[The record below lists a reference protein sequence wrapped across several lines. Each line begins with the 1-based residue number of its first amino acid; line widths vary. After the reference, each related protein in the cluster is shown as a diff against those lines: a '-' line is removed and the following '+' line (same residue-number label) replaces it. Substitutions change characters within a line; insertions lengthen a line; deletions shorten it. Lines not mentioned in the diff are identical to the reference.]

1 MIRAMEK
8 TPKSLCKATVEEGDY
23 YNENG
28 LLVCGKCHTLKE
40 QTLRQDKPGYEMFR
54 RLESNPDYIIYPK
67 NCDCKKADI
76 EARDAENQANAA
88 RVNGELLRRS
98 LSDAQYKETTFAM
111 DDGRDE
117 KTTAFCRNYVDQW
130 ETAYKENHGIMFYGM
145 VGSGKTFFASCVAN
159 ALVDKGKTVMMSSI
173 SELELA
179 MSRDFRKYKTEIMQN
194 IKNVQCLILDDVGK
208 EQLTKGMLEATYEII
223 NTRYK
228 AKKPLIITTNLTRR
242 AMQEEKTV
250 GLRRIF
256 SRLEEMCVPVLVE
269 ATDRRTDNG
278 AEKIKRAYALYG
290 K

>member
-1 MIRAMEK
+1 MINAMEK
-8 TPKSLCKATVEEGDY
+8 PPVSLCKATMEEGDY

-28 LLVCGKCHTLKE
+28 LLMCGKCHTPKE
-40 QTLRQDKPGYEMFR
+40 QTLKPNKPGYEMFR
-54 RLESNPDYIIYPK
+54 RLESNQDYIIYPK

-76 EARDAENQANAA
+76 EAREAENQAKAA
-88 RVNGELLRRS
+88 RVQGDFLRRS

-111 DDGRDE
+111 DDGRDQ
-117 KTTAFCRNYVDQW
+117 KTTAFCRNYVDKW
-130 ETAYKENHGIMFYGM
+130 ETAFRENHGIMFYGM
-145 VGSGKTFFASCVAN
+145 VGSGKTFFSSCIAN
-159 ALVDKGKTVMMSSI
+159 ALVDNGKTVMMTTI
-173 SELELA
+173 SDLELE
-179 MSRDFRKYKTEIMQN
+179 MYKDFRKYKSEIMRN
-194 IKNVQCLILDDVGK
+194 IRTVQCLILDDFGK
-208 EQLTKGMLEATYEII
+208 EQLTKEYLDATYEII

-269 ATDRRTDNG
+269 SIDRRTDNG
-278 AEKIKRAYALYG
+278 EEKIKRAYALYG